1 MIEPTPGT
9 GSQPSRGLGPIVVL
23 LVDDQA
29 FIGSVVGQM
38 LESEPDIELHCCLSA
53 LNAISVANEISPAVI
68 LQDLIMPDID
78 GLTLVRAYR
87 SNPQTAATP
96 IVVLSGNDDAATRAR
111 ALSEG
116 AQDYLVKLPPKAD
129 LIACIRRC
137 AEPGAAEDR
146 TLDPATIDRFKEA
159 GAPDFTCR
167 LIDQFS
173 AEVATRVQSLHEAAG
188 ENDDEALK
196 MIAHSLKGSSM
207 VMGATRLA
215 VLCAKVETALTT
227 APGAGIT
234 PALLSDID
242 QELARLQAALS
253 VQKDEIGQG

>member
-1 MIEPTPGT
+1 MIESTSST
-9 GSQPSRGLGPIVVL
+9 GSRPSDGLRPIVVL

-53 LNAISVANEISPAVI
+53 LNAIAVANEISPAVI

-78 GLTLVRAYR
+78 GLTLVRSFR
-87 SNPQTAATP
+87 SNPQTAETP
-96 IVVLSGNDDAATRAR
+96 VVVLSGNDDPATRAR

-116 AQDYLVKLPPKAD
+116 AQDYLVKLPPKAE
-129 LIACIRRC
+129 LIACIRRFSGPR
-137 AEPGAAEDR
+137 AGEAR
-146 TLDPATIDRFKEA
+146 TLDLATIDRFRES
-159 GAPDFTCR
+159 GAPDFTRR

-173 AEVATRVQSLHEAAG
+173 AEVTTRVRSLHEAAAAT
-188 ENDDEALK
+188 DAAALK

-215 VLCAKVETALTT
+215 VLCAQVETELTT
-227 APGAGIT
+227 TPGSGIAPT
-234 PALLSDID
+234 LLIEID
-242 QELARLQAALS
+242 RERVRLQAALS
-253 VQKDEIGQG
+253 LQKDEIGQG